1 MPAELRLRTRL
12 ALSETAFVE
21 IVIWRVPK
29 PVRGSPHNFKYR
41 LALVSEDVCILR
53 YDNEAGKGDHKH
65 VGDQEVLVDFT
76 DLDQLQADFWAD
88 VMEWRSRQ

>member
-1 MPAELRLRTRL
+1 MPAELLLRTRL

-41 LALVSEDVCILR
+41 LALVSGDVCVLR

>member
-1 MPAELRLRTRL
+1 MPAELLLRTRL

-29 PVRGSPHNFKYR
+29 PVPGSPHHFKYR
-41 LALVSEDVCILR
+41 LALVSEDVCVLR

-65 VGDQEVLVDFT
+65 LDDREVPFDFT
-76 DLDQLQADFWAD
+76 DLEQLQADFWAN
-88 VMEWRSRQ
+88 VMEWRNTQ